1 MIEGLEDQFLL
12 DLGDRI
18 SDTTREADRQ
28 VAAEVAATFATFN
41 GPRYHV
47 LGNHDV
53 ATMSIAD
60 NEEILG
66 QSMQSAVVDLGEA
79 RLILWQPGVKIEWP
93 TGFPHAAANLDW
105 LVETLSAD
113 TKPAIIATHVPLWGH
128 LQTGNYYFERNPQ
141 FATYPDHVTVREAVE
156 ATGNA
161 ALWLSGHVHWNTVT
175 NVRGLPHITVQSV
188 SERFTTF
195 PYGAAAF
202 AMLEIADGSF
212 SLEVHGRDPF
222 AVSMPFR
229 RSGERPWM
237 PALAPFT
244 AREVAA
250 EREAERA

>member
-1 MIEGLEDQFLL
+1 MKIAIITDIHHGPQSHTKEPGWDALQVMRDCIWHAGEQGADLLL

-105 LVETLSAD
+105 LVEPEMPHHCRLGFGVD
-113 TKPAIIATHVPLWGH
+113 PRRQHVIHGVAGEAGGKEH
-128 LQTGNYYFERNPQ
+128 RHHHDDQRRER
-141 FATYPDHVTVREAVE
+141 
-156 ATGNA
+156 
-161 ALWLSGHVHWNTVT
+161 
-175 NVRGLPHITVQSV
+175 
-188 SERFTTF
+188 
-195 PYGAAAF
+195 
-202 AMLEIADGSF
+202 
-212 SLEVHGRDPF
+212 
-222 AVSMPFR
+222 
-229 RSGERPWM
+229 
-237 PALAPFT
+237 
-244 AREVAA
+244 
-250 EREAERA
+250 AERAPGEEIKHVPPPARLPPRAR